1 MVANF
6 IPYKRH
12 IDFVRSAAIIKA
24 AVPRARF
31 LLVGEDRGEM
41 APVKTALQEAGLTAH
56 IEILGSTSAPE
67 LAFAAMDVY
76 ICTSETEGFSNV
88 LLEAMATGLPVVATD
103 VGGNREAIG
112 EDSCGLLVP
121 QHSPESIAKASID
134 LAQDPDRMRQF
145 STNAR
150 RRAEELFSID
160 RMVRTHEDIYAR
172 LMEEAPG
179 SPWSRLV

>member
-1 MVANF
+1 MIYNGVDTHRFSPSRSKSLRGELGWISDDVIFGMVANF

-67 LAFAAMDVY
+67 LRFCRYGCLYLHV
-76 ICTSETEGFSNV
+76 
-88 LLEAMATGLPVVATD
+88 
-103 VGGNREAIG
+103 
-112 EDSCGLLVP
+112 
-121 QHSPESIAKASID
+121 
-134 LAQDPDRMRQF
+134 
-145 STNAR
+145 
-150 RRAEELFSID
+150 
-160 RMVRTHEDIYAR
+160 
-172 LMEEAPG
+172 
-179 SPWSRLV
+179 